1 MQFKLQLIGMA
12 EDGRE
17 EPVSDIAFLDKDC
30 ERIEQLGLTLAESK
44 AMLQATQQALLEQ
57 QAATFLRTRACC
69 PRCGAKLSVKGHHTI
84 TFRTLSG
91 NIDLASPRLRTC
103 PCQPQDYA
111 SFSPLAAFVT
121 ERTVPELQFME
132 TKWASLVSYGMTVK
146 ALQDF
151 LPVDEKLNATTVRNH
166 TLAVAERC
174 EAALGE
180 ERVFFID
187 GCPYVWEQLLDPE
200 GPITVGIDGGY
211 VRHWTNK
218 KTNFEVIVG
227 KSVPTDRTAKC
238 FGFVQNYDTKPKRRL
253 FELLTSQG
261 MQYNQEICFMSD
273 GEDTVQ
279 QLQWYLNPR
288 SEHVLDWFHITMRIT
303 VLGQF
308 VKGVVK
314 LDSDIGSEMEQ
325 ALARTKW
332 KLWHGNVPDALEAV
346 GDIELLLWNVEE
358 TYPKFQALKKCV
370 YEFQRYIERNR
381 HMIVNYG
388 ERWRAGEVIS
398 TAFVEST
405 VNSLLDKRF
414 TKKQQMQWT
423 PKGAHLLLQTRTHV
437 INDELSATFKRWY
450 PDFQVQELRLA
461 A

>member
-1 MQFKLQLIGMA
+1 MQFKLQLIA
-12 EDGRE
+12 TADDGRE
-17 EPVSDIAFLDKDC
+17 DTVIDIAVLDKDC
-30 ERIEQLGLTLAESK
+30 HQIEQFGLTLAESK
-44 AMLQATQQALLEQ
+44 EILKTTQQVLLEQ
-57 QAATFLRTRACC
+57 QTATFLRTRAYCQV
-69 PRCGAKLSVKGHHTI
+69 CGAKLSRKGHHTI
-84 TFRTLSG
+84 TYRTLFG
-91 NIDLASPRLRTC
+91 KVVLVSPRLRAC
-103 PCQPQDYA
+103 HCHAQPTA
-111 SFSPLAAFVT
+111 TFSPLAELLM
-121 ERTVPELQFME
+121 ERTAPELHFME
-132 TKWASLVSYGMTVK
+132 AKWASLVSYGLTVK

-151 LPVDEKLNATTVRNH
+151 LPVDQHLNAATVRNH
-166 TLAVAERC
+166 TLKVAERC
-174 EAALGE
+174 ETALGE

-187 GCPYVWEQLLDPE
+187 GCPYVWEQLPTPE

-218 KTNFEVIVG
+218 QTNFEVIVG

-273 GEDTVQ
+273 GEDTVR

-288 SEHVLDWFHITMRIT
+288 SEHLLDWFHITMRIT

-308 VKGVVK
+308 MKGVVK
-314 LDSDIGSEMEQ
+314 VDSDIGSEMEQ
-325 ALARTKW
+325 AVARTKW
-332 KLWHGNVPDALEAV
+332 KLWHGNVPDALKAV
-346 GDIELLLWNVEE
+346 GDIAWLMWNVEE

-423 PKGAHLLLQTRTHV
+423 PQGAHLLLQTRTRV
-437 INDELSATFKRWY
+437 INEELEATFQGWY
-450 PDFQVQELRLA
+450 PEFQVQKQRCA

>member
-1 MQFKLQLIGMA
+1 MQFKLQLIVMA
-12 EDGRE
+12 EDGQE
-17 EPVSDIAFLDKDC
+17 ERVSDIALLNKDC

-44 AMLQATQQALLEQ
+44 AMLHATQQALLEQ
-57 QAATFLRTRACC
+57 QAATFLRTRTCC
-69 PRCGAKLSVKGHHTI
+69 SRCGAKLRIKGSHTI
-84 TFRTLSG
+84 TFRTLFG
-91 NIDLASPRLRTC
+91 NIALASPRLRTC
-103 PCQPQDYA
+103 PCQPQEYT

-121 ERTVPELQFME
+121 ERTAPELQFME

-187 GCPYVWEQLLDPE
+187 GCPYEWEQLPEPE

-211 VRHWTNK
+211 VRHWENK
-218 KTNFEVIVG
+218 QANFEVIVG
-227 KSVPTDRTAKC
+227 KSVPTDRGPKC
-238 FGFVQNYDTKPKRRL
+238 FGFVQSYDKKPKRRL
-253 FELLTSQG
+253 YEVLKAQG
-261 MQYNQEICFMSD
+261 LQHNQEICFMSD
-273 GEDTVQ
+273 GEDTVRH
-279 QLQWYLNPR
+279 LQWYLNPR
-288 SEHVLDWFHITMRIT
+288 SEHLLDWFHITMRMT

-308 VKGVVK
+308 LKGLVK
-314 LDSDIGSEMEQ
+314 LDPKIGDEMEQ

-332 KLWHGNVPDALEAV
+332 KLWHGKVADACESLEA
-346 GDIELLLWNVEE
+346 IELLMWEFEE
-358 TYPKFQALKKCV
+358 TYAKFKALRKHV
-370 YEFQRYIERNR
+370 YEFLRYLERNQ

-423 PKGAHLLLQTRTHV
+423 PKGAHLLLQTRTRV
-437 INDELSATFKRWY
+437 INDELHATFQGWY
-450 PDFQVQELRLA
+450 PHVHVEKQHIA